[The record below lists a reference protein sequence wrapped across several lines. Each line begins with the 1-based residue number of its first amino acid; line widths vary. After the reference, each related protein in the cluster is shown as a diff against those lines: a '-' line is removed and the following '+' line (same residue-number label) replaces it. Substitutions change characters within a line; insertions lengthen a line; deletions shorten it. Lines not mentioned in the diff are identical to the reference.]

1 MGRLSRR
8 TSESGS
14 SEMSAVSAKV
24 PDKTVRHVE
33 SVAIR
38 FTGDS
43 GDGMQLT
50 GAKFTESTA
59 LAGNELATFPDY
71 PAEIRAP
78 AGTLA
83 GVSGFQIHFSSKS
96 VRTPADHPDVLVA
109 FNPAA
114 LRANIDDVRP
124 GGMVIVNSDSFS
136 AKSLKRAGY
145 DDDPRSSLK
154 DRYKMVEI
162 PLTQL
167 NRETL
172 KDLDISLRDADRC
185 KNFFALGLMYWLYHR
200 PMEPTERWLGNRFTG
215 NVLEANLRA
224 LRAGHAFGETTELLP
239 VSFVVPKAKIQPG
252 VYRNITGNTALAW
265 GIVAAGEQMRKGVF
279 LGAYPITPATE
290 VLHEVARFRHFG
302 VKTFQAEDEI
312 AAIGAAI
319 GASFAGEL
327 GVTTTSGPGFVLK
340 QEALGLAVMAEL
352 PLVLIDIQRAG
363 PSTGMPTKLEQAD
376 LLLALYGRN
385 SDSPIPV
392 IAPLSPGDCFY
403 AVLEAFEWAV
413 KYMTPV
419 VVLSNGHLA
428 NSSEP
433 WRIPDVETLARP
445 RITHWTDAETFHP
458 YARNHETL
466 ARPWAIPGTPGL
478 EHRIGGLAKEHVTG
492 NVSYDPENNE
502 RMVRLRAEKVAGIA
516 AAIPPIEIDGPES
529 GELLL
534 VGWGGTFGAITSAV
548 EAVRRDGKA
557 VSSIQLRHLNPF
569 PTNLEPILRSFNQI
583 LVPELNQGQLVRLL
597 RAEFLVPAI
606 GMNKTSGQPFLVEEI
621 CARIDDLLSK
631 EKSP

>member
-1 MGRLSRR
+1 
-8 TSESGS
+8 
-14 SEMSAVSAKV
+14 MS
-24 PDKTVRHVE
+24 PTGPTKTVQQIE

-50 GAKFTESTA
+50 GTKFTESTA
-59 LAGNELATFPDY
+59 IAGNELATLPDY

-78 AGTLA
+78 IGTLA

-124 GGMVIVNSDSFS
+124 NGMVIVNSDSFT
-136 AKSLKRAGY
+136 AKNLKRAGY
-145 DDDPRSSLK
+145 AEDPIPSLR
-154 DRYKMVEI
+154 DRYTVVDI
-162 PLTQL
+162 PITRL
-167 NRETL
+167 NRESL
-172 KDLDISLRDADRC
+172 KDLDISTRDADRC

-200 PMEPTERWLGNRFTG
+200 PVESTERWLESRFTG
-215 NVLEANLRA
+215 SVLEANLRV
-224 LRAGHAFGETTELLP
+224 LRAGYAFGETTELLP
-239 VSFVVPKAKIQPG
+239 VSYIVPKAKIQPG
-252 VYRNITGNTALAW
+252 VYRNITGNKALAW
-265 GIVAAGEQMRKGVF
+265 GIVAAGEQMQTDVF
-279 LGAYPITPATE
+279 LGAYPITPASD
-290 VLHEVARFRHFG
+290 VLHEVARYRHFG

-312 AAIGAAI
+312 AAVCAAI

-340 QEALGLAVMAEL
+340 QEALGLAIMAEL
-352 PLVLIDIQRAG
+352 PLVVIDVQRAG
-363 PSTGMPTKLEQAD
+363 PSTGMPTKIEQAD

-392 IAPLSPGDCFY
+392 IAAMSPGDCFY
-403 AVLEAFEWAV
+403 TVLEAFSWAV

-419 VVLSNGHLA
+419 IVLSNVHLA

-433 WRIPDVETLARP
+433 WRITDIQTLP
-445 RITHWTDAETFHP
+445 RVAITHWSDVKTFQP
-458 YARNHETL
+458 YARDPETL

-478 EHRIGGLAKEHVTG
+478 EHRIGGLSKEQGTG

-502 RMVRLRAEKVAGIA
+502 RMVRLRAEKVARISA
-516 AAIPPIEIDGPES
+516 EIPPIEIDGPES
-529 GELLL
+529 GELLV

-548 EAVRRDGKA
+548 EAARLDGKA

-569 PTNLEPILRSFNQI
+569 PGNLEPILRRFNKV

-597 RAEFLVPAI
+597 RSEFLVPAI
-606 GMNKTSGQPFLVEEI
+606 PMTKVRGQPFLVEELR
-621 CARIDDLLSK
+621 ARIDELLG
-631 EKSP
+631 EEASP